1 MLDVN
6 ILQNTKSAIHFF
18 VKKLYFLLLNFTF
31 YDDIFPSWKTKQDTA
46 TTIFRRMQHLLPHL
60 IFIQARQAL
69 PSTQIIGRII
79 RILQPTLF
87 IAYTCRYQAVSNSP
101 PWTKKK
107 SSPMAISTLCHAVNR
122 SDSAL
127 LSHVHITG
135 ATFILNNCLNFLKTT
150 ISVKFRL
157 KETVNMS
164 ICLKNC

>member
-18 VKKLYFLLLNFTF
+18 VKKIYFLLLNSTF
-31 YDDIFPSWKTKQDTA
+31 CDDIFPSWKTKQDTA
-46 TTIFRRMQHLLPHL
+46 TTIFRRMPHLLPHL

-87 IAYTCRYQAVSNSP
+87 IAYICRYQDVSNSQR
-101 PWTKKK
+101 WMKKK
-107 SSPMAISTLCHAVNR
+107 SSPKAVSTLYPAVNR

-127 LSHVHITG
+127 LNHVHITG
-135 ATFILNNCLNFLKTT
+135 VTFILNN
-150 ISVKFRL
+150 
-157 KETVNMS
+157 
-164 ICLKNC
+164 